1 LSQDLVIYLA
11 RETLFTILLLSA
23 PLLGGSLLVGLIV
36 SIFQASTQIQEQTL
50 SFVPKIVAVLVTAV
64 IFGPWM
70 LNVLIGF
77 TRNLLIN
84 LPAYLR

>member
-1 LSQDLVIYLA
+1 MSQDLVIYLA